1 VQADLD
7 IWLKAMAGG
16 EVTAQEWRRYFTSKE
31 RGATIL
37 NESFSRICIVHCT
50 RQILFRNGAAMTK
63 KGFAVDDIARVYIVA
78 IYVFIRKC
86 ALHSALKNIVYNTI
100 E

>member
-1 VQADLD
+1 MQADLD

-50 RQILFRNGAAMTK
+50 RQKNSKMAQRWQRKGSQSMT
-63 KGFAVDDIARVYIVA
+63 
-78 IYVFIRKC
+78 
-86 ALHSALKNIVYNTI
+86 LH
-100 E
+100 